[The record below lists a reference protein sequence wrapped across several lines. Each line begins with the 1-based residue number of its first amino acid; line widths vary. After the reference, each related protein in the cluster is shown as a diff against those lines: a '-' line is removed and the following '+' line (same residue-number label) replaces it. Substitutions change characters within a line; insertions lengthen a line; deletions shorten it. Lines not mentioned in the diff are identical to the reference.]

1 MQLLLIE
8 YLLVKHIVLVIIHH
22 GLDLL
27 TNLLLLQLLLFC
39 LSQLLVASLDIIV
52 QLLQLFVRE
61 LVKVEFELLLIAL
74 VVLWLVLLHN
84 GEDTAQLLVL

>member
-39 LSQLLVASLDIIV
+39 LSQLLVASLDIVV

-61 LVKVEFELLLIAL
+61 LVKVKFELLLIAL